1 MVKLLGFL
9 FLEKPYHG
17 LDDGKSVQ
25 GVGVCGG
32 EVTERQGEE
41 DWRSMRRVV
50 VMVVMVVMMV
60 MVVSEGNI
68 DTWRLL

>member
-1 MVKLLGFL
+1 MVKLFGFL
-9 FLEKPYHG
+9 FLEK
-17 LDDGKSVQ
+17 DDGKSVQ

-32 EVTERQGEE
+32 EVTERKGEE

-50 VMVVMVVMMV
+50 VMLVMMV
-60 MVVSEGNI
+60 MVMVVVSEGNI

>member
-1 MVKLLGFL
+1 MVKLFGFL
-9 FLEKPYHG
+9 FLEKLYHG

-25 GVGVCGG
+25 VVGVCGG
-32 EVTERQGEE
+32 EVTKRQGEE

-50 VMVVMVVMMV
+50 VMLVMMV
-60 MVVSEGNI
+60 MVMVVVSEGNI

>member
-1 MVKLLGFL
+1 MVKLFGFL

-25 GVGVCGG
+25 GEGVCGG

-41 DWRSMRRVV
+41 DWRSMRRVMV
-50 VMVVMVVMMV
+50 MLVMV
-60 MVVSEGNI
+60 VVSEGNI

>member
-50 VMVVMVVMMV
+50 VMLVMMV
-60 MVVSEGNI
+60 MVMVVVSVGNI